1 MSISRKIAFGSLGV
15 SLIVLVI
22 KGAAYAL
29 TGSIALY
36 SDALES
42 VINVATAIAA
52 VLAIRYAAQPADKK
66 HPYGHQ
72 KAEYLSAAIIGVMII
87 IAGISILREAYSG
100 FVSPKP
106 IDAPLLGL
114 AVSSIATVMNAI
126 WSAVLIRQ
134 GRRYHSPSLA
144 ADGKNLLAD
153 VVTSSGVVIGV
164 GLVVVSGVEVLD
176 AGVAA
181 LVALHVLWSGWAVI
195 RESSGG
201 LLDEAV
207 SDDNLQRIRD
217 IISAN
222 AGGAIEAHALRTR
235 YASKATFIDF
245 HLVTPCLMTVEQAHE
260 ICDRLEAALMEALD
274 EAVVTIHVEPGR
286 MAEHWVS
293 SEAMRPSG
301 AEPAAALRVS
311 RRNGRGRGRSRGD
324 GELISM
330 GGRRSDSHFCAN
342 PAKSAFPDH
351 EISAMQSHQIRDDA

>member
-1 MSISRKIAFGSLGV
+1 MSVSHKIAIGSLGV

-29 TGSIALY
+29 TGSVALY

-52 VLAIRYAAQPADKK
+52 FLAIRYAAKPADKK

-87 IAGISILREAYSG
+87 IAGISILLEACSG
-100 FVSPKP
+100 FLSPKP
-106 IDAPLLGL
+106 IDAPVLGL

-134 GRRYHSPSLA
+134 GRRRHSPSLA
-144 ADGKNLLAD
+144 ADGKHLLAD
-153 VVTSSGVVIGV
+153 VATSSGVVIGV

-181 LVALHVLWSGWAVI
+181 LVALHVLSSGWAVI
-195 RESSGG
+195 RESWGG

-222 AGGAIEAHALRTR
+222 AGGAIEAHDLRTR

-245 HLVTPCLMTVEQAHE
+245 HLVTPCRMTVKRAHE

-274 EAVVTIHVEPGR
+274 EAVVNIHVEPES
-286 MAEHWVS
+286 MAEYDVS
-293 SEAMRPSG
+293 SEAKRPGGSV
-301 AEPAAALRVS
+301 PAAALRVS
-311 RRNGRGRGRSRGD
+311 RRNGRGRCRAGGD

-330 GGRRSDSHFCAN
+330 GRRRSDPHLCAN
-342 PAKSAFPDH
+342 PTQSAVHDH
-351 EISAMQSHQIRDDA
+351 EISAM